1 LRQLRVD
8 RLPYGQLQ
16 SKGGRF
22 PSRAKYEWLIKF
34 CSAATLE
41 ERRELERIQPC
52 TIAAL
57 TKKKYSSHGGKLYK
71 IVRPRGKNI
80 DVLNEVIPVDKL
92 FDWLCDNYEGD
103 DEKEFK
109 ARADKLQVDMTMEAI
124 NAFIRVIQNGN
135 KLLAS
140 HYRRRSKVRQ
150 PNVEEVEIEEEGV
163 DDGDEEVGDGDEEID
178 DGDKEAG
185 VPSAGSGDGDND
197 DTETEES
204 SSDSEPEDDDS
215 DFNDNDANEIQSNTG
230 RGKKGL
236 KAYARRPKPSAES
249 SPKQLQQQQHSQD
262 PKRPREM
269 EVRENV

>member
-1 LRQLRVD
+1 M
-8 RLPYGQLQ
+8 PYGQLQ

-34 CSAATLE
+34 CSAATLK
-41 ERRELERIQPC
+41 ERRELELIQPC
-52 TIAAL
+52 TIAAP

-71 IVRPRGKNI
+71 IVRLRGKKI
-80 DVLNEVIPVDKL
+80 DVLSEVIPVDEL

-109 ARADKLQVDMTMEAI
+109 ARADELQVDMTMEAI
-124 NAFIRVIQNGN
+124 SVFIRVIEKGN

-140 HYRRRSKVRQ
+140 YYRRRSKVRQ
-150 PNVEEVEIEEEGV
+150 PNMEEVEIEEEGV
-163 DDGDEEVGDGDEEID
+163 DDGDEEVGDGDGEVD
-178 DGDKEAG
+178 DGDEEAD
-185 VPSAGSGDGDND
+185 VPSAGSGDGAND
-197 DTETEES
+197 DTQTEES

-215 DFNDNDANEIQSNTG
+215 DFKDNDANEIQNNAG

-236 KAYARRPKPSAES
+236 KAYRRRPKRSAES
-249 SPKQLQQQQHSQD
+249 SPKQQQQQQQHSQD

-269 EVRENV
+269 EVRENE